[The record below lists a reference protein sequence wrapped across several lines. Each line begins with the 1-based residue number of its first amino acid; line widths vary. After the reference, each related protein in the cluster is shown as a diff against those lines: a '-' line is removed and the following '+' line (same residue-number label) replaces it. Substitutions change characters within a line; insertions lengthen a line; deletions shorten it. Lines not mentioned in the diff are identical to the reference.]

1 MTEVEEDPYAV
12 SSDTDTESLKGPP
25 PKISIEGRSVA
36 DISSLKAA
44 LKETKEALKD
54 EKRLEELNQLKE
66 KSEIHKIKRDFIE
79 GKTKSELE
87 NESKPVDE
95 EREQLAAVT
104 KEQYSKFRNKFENL
118 PEVMKEDLEER
129 LKTIEKE
136 LTGVGKENLESIKD
150 AFENP
155 QEGDKSEREQI
166 VIERSEADKRR
177 VMRTFAQANLTADDA
192 PKECAVCLKT
202 VYPVER
208 IFANKRN
215 YHIQCFKCVK
225 CGKKLTSTNYNIHEE
240 QLMCK
245 VHYLEI
251 FHPEIA
257 KTMDPAT
264 AEEDENVDEEEEEYA
279 ISSKPKQ
286 LGNDVIKSGTKLD
299 DLSTIGSLKARKGDW
314 ENSAKEAEAVLTEK
328 KYVVDEIISGKVKAN
343 LEKFVMG
350 AANKEEEEEEEEEDG
365 RDPNVV
371 REDKKRRKEEFN
383 FERVGD
389 IKNKWKTGNMQTAD
403 VKEMKND
410 LKELQNCPGVKERF
424 QEMTE
429 AEQRIVKQWDSSEL
443 NTSGVADTRKS
454 FLEGSAFQSGP
465 IEKTAIELEE
475 LEFKKLQ
482 DFKERFEKGE
492 GDIQIQKVE
501 IDIHAGDLSGI
512 KSAFERGEDSLEMT
526 PEERAEL
533 KKKQIEE
540 EFLRYKLVRRA
551 AAQREAVKEI
561 FDDTGIEAGAEIQVE
576 AIKSRF
582 ENGNYS
588 ARNEHEDKQLDVE
601 IKMAGK
607 ARQKFQQIDVGGAQT
622 IVPENR
628 QEKHISKWDKKEG
641 AIPEPV
647 NRRVVEDEENEIEDA
662 DAYDVKNLMQ
672 KFTNIGREEET
683 KIKHERPSD
692 LDEIKIAARNL
703 KEQFEKVGMEFENET
718 AEEKRRQLE
727 EEFERLRRE
736 KEEAAAVRE
745 ETPEEEKFAGRE
757 DIQVA
762 TDHASKMAAK
772 WEKIQKKEAK
782 KAQRSRMPPKNA
794 TQMIW
799 NVRAASSPLC
809 NCCGKA
815 VYLAERLQCFS
826 QIYHLRCFRCKHC
839 GLHLRVENCQRSTD
853 GSIFCE
859 THFRRLF
866 VAQSSYVFRHNQQFV
881 ITN

>member
-1 MTEVEEDPYAV
+1 MTEMEEDPYAV

-44 LKETKEALKD
+44 LNEKKEASKD

-79 GKTKSELE
+79 GKTKNELT
-87 NESKPVDE
+87 KPVDE
-95 EREQLAAVT
+95 EREQIAAVT

-136 LTGVGKENLESIKD
+136 LTGVGKENLENIKD

-155 QEGDKSEREQI
+155 QEVNKSEREQI
-166 VIERSEADKRR
+166 VIERSEEDKRR
-177 VMRTFAQANLTADDA
+177 VMKKFSQADLTADDV

-215 YHIQCFKCVK
+215 YHILCFKCVK
-225 CGKKLTSTNYNIHEE
+225 CGKKLTSTNYNMHEE

-264 AEEDENVDEEEEEYA
+264 TEEDEKVDEEEEEYA
-279 ISSKPKQ
+279 VSSKPKQ
-286 LGNDVIKSGTKLD
+286 LGDDVIKSGTKLD
-299 DLSTIGSLKARKGDW
+299 DLSTIGSLKSRKGDW
-314 ENSAKEAEAVLTEK
+314 ENSVKEAEAMLTERK
-328 KYVVDEIISGKVKAN
+328 NIVDKIISGKVKAN
-343 LEKFVMG
+343 LEKFIMG
-350 AANKEEEEEEEEEDG
+350 TANKEEEEEKEDDE
-365 RDPNVV
+365 RDPNIV
-371 REDKKRRKEEFN
+371 REDKKRRKEELN

-389 IKNKWKTGNMQTAD
+389 IKNKWKAGNMQTGD

-410 LKELQNCPGVKERF
+410 MKELQNCPGVKERF
-424 QEMTE
+424 QEMRE
-429 AEQRIVKQWDSSEL
+429 AEQRVTKQWDSSEL
-443 NTSGVADTRKS
+443 NTSGVADARKS

-465 IEKTAIELEE
+465 IEKTAFELEG

-482 DFKERFEKGE
+482 NFKERFERGE
-492 GDIQIQKVE
+492 GDIHVQKVE

-512 KSAFERGEDSLEMT
+512 KSAFEKGEDSLEMT

-551 AAQREAVKEI
+551 AAQREAVNEVL
-561 FDDTGIEAGAEIQVE
+561 DDIKIEAGEEIQVE
-576 AIKSRF
+576 AIKNRF
-582 ENGNYS
+582 EKSDYS

-601 IKMAGK
+601 IKIAGK
-607 ARQKFQQIDVGGAQT
+607 ARQKFQQIDAEGAQT
-622 IVPENR
+622 ITPCNR
-628 QEKHISKWDKKEG
+628 QEKQISKWDKKEG

-647 NRRVVEDEENEIEDA
+647 NRRVVADEENEIEDD

-672 KFTNIGREEET
+672 KFKNIGREEEA
-683 KIKHERPSD
+683 KRKHERQSD

-703 KEQFEKVGMEFENET
+703 KEQFEKVGMEFESET

-727 EEFERLRRE
+727 KEFELLRRE

-745 ETPEEEKFAGRE
+745 ETPEKEKFPERE
-757 DIQVA
+757 EIHVA
-762 TDHASKMAAK
+762 TDHALKMAAK

-782 KAQRSRMPPKNA
+782 KAEKSRMPPKNV

-799 NVRAASSPLC
+799 NAHAASSPLC

-839 GLHLRVENCQRSTD
+839 GLYLRVENCQRSTD

-881 ITN
+881 LTN

>member
-794 TQMIW
+794 TQME
-799 NVRAASSPLC
+799 
-809 NCCGKA
+809 K
-815 VYLAERLQCFS
+815 
-826 QIYHLRCFRCKHC
+826 
-839 GLHLRVENCQRSTD
+839 
-853 GSIFCE
+853 
-859 THFRRLF
+859 
-866 VAQSSYVFRHNQQFV
+866 
-881 ITN
+881 

>member
-66 KSEIHKIKRDFIE
+66 KSEIRKIKRDFIE
-79 GKTKSELE
+79 GKTKNEFE
-87 NESKPVDE
+87 NEAKPVDE

-104 KEQYSKFRNKFENL
+104 RGQYSKFRNKFENL

-129 LKTIEKE
+129 LKTIEKQ
-136 LTGVGKENLESIKD
+136 LTGVGKENLENIKD

-155 QEGDKSEREQI
+155 QEGNKGEREQI
-166 VIERSEADKRR
+166 IIERSEADKRR
-177 VMRTFAQANLTADDA
+177 VIKTFTQADLTADDA

-215 YHIQCFKCVK
+215 YHVQCFKCVK
-225 CGKKLTSTNYNIHEE
+225 CGKKLTSTNYNMHNE
-240 QLMCK
+240 QLLCK

-257 KTMDPAT
+257 KAMDPAT
-264 AEEDENVDEEEEEYA
+264 TEEDEKMDEEEEEYA

-286 LGNDVIKSGTKLD
+286 LGDDVIKSGTKLD

-314 ENSAKEAEAVLTEK
+314 ENSTKEAEVVLTEK
-328 KYVVDEIISGKVKAN
+328 KNIVDEIITGKVKAN
-343 LEKFVMG
+343 LQKFVMG
-350 AANKEEEEEEEEEDG
+350 TPNQEEDEEEEEEG
-365 RDPNVV
+365 VRDPNIV

-389 IKNKWKTGNMQTAD
+389 IKNKWKAGNVQTAD
-403 VKEMKND
+403 VTEIKDD

-429 AEQRIVKQWDSSEL
+429 TEQQVAKQWDSSEL
-443 NTSGVADTRKS
+443 NTSGVADARKS

-465 IEKTAIELEE
+465 IEKTASELEE

-492 GDIQIQKVE
+492 GDIQVQKAE
-501 IDIHAGDLSGI
+501 IDIHAGDLNGI
-512 KSAFERGEDSLEMT
+512 KSAFEKGEDNLEMT
-526 PEERAEL
+526 LEERAEL

-551 AAQREAVKEI
+551 AAQREAVKEV
-561 FDDTGIEAGAEIQVE
+561 FDDFGIEAGEEIQVE
-576 AIKSRF
+576 AIKNRF
-582 ENGNYS
+582 ERGDYS
-588 ARNEHEDKQLDVE
+588 TKNEQEDKQLDIE

-607 ARQKFQQIDVGGAQT
+607 ARQKFQQIDAEGVQT
-622 IVPENR
+622 VASQNR
-628 QEKHISKWDKKEG
+628 QEKHTSKWDKKKG

-647 NRRVVEDEENEIEDA
+647 NRRVVEDEENEIEDG

-672 KFTNIGREEET
+672 KFTNISRQEEA
-683 KIKHERPSD
+683 KAKHERPSD

-703 KEQFEKVGMEFENET
+703 KEQFEKVGIQVENET

-736 KEEAAAVRE
+736 KEAAALRQ
-745 ETPEEEKFAGRE
+745 ETPEEERLPERE
-757 DIQVA
+757 EIHVA

-782 KAQRSRMPPKNA
+782 KAEKSRIHPKNA
-794 TQMIW
+794 TQTE
-799 NVRAASSPLC
+799 
-809 NCCGKA
+809 K
-815 VYLAERLQCFS
+815 
-826 QIYHLRCFRCKHC
+826 
-839 GLHLRVENCQRSTD
+839 
-853 GSIFCE
+853 
-859 THFRRLF
+859 
-866 VAQSSYVFRHNQQFV
+866 
-881 ITN
+881 

>member
-1 MTEVEEDPYAV
+1 MTEMEDDPYAI

-44 LKETKEALKD
+44 LRETKEALKD

-79 GKTKSELE
+79 GRKKELG
-87 NESKPVDE
+87 NEAKPIDE

-104 KEQYSKFRNKFENL
+104 KEKYSKFRNKFENL

-129 LKTIEKE
+129 LKTMAKE
-136 LTGVGKENLESIKD
+136 LTGVGKENLENIKD

-155 QEGDKSEREQI
+155 QEGNKSEREQI
-166 VIERSEADKRR
+166 FIERSEADKRR
-177 VMRTFAQANLTADDA
+177 VMRTFTQADLIADDA
-192 PKECAVCLKT
+192 PKECALCLKT

-225 CGKKLTSTNYNIHEE
+225 CGKKLMSTNYNMHEE
-240 QLMCK
+240 QLVCK
-245 VHYLEI
+245 LHYLEI

-264 AEEDENVDEEEEEYA
+264 REEDEKMEDEEDEEYA

-286 LGNDVIKSGTKLD
+286 LGDDVIKSGTKLD

-328 KYVVDEIISGKVKAN
+328 KNIVEEIISGKVKAN

-350 AANKEEEEEEEEEDG
+350 AANDEEEEEDEEKDG
-365 RDPNVV
+365 RDPNIA
-371 REDKKRRKEEFN
+371 REDKKHRKEELN
-383 FERVGD
+383 FERVD
-389 IKNKWKTGNMQTAD
+389 HIKNKWKAGNIQTAD
-403 VKEMKND
+403 FKEMKND
-410 LKELQNCPGVKERF
+410 LKELQNYPGVKKRF
-424 QEMTE
+424 QEMTGV
-429 AEQRIVKQWDSSEL
+429 EQKVAKHWDSREL
-443 NTSGVADTRKS
+443 NTSGVADARRS

-492 GDIQIQKVE
+492 GNIQVQKIE
-501 IDIHAGDLSGI
+501 IDIHAGDLNGI
-512 KSAFERGEDSLEMT
+512 KSAFEKGEDNLEIT

-551 AAQREAVKEI
+551 AAQREAIKEVS
-561 FDDTGIEAGAEIQVE
+561 DDVGIEAGVEIQVE
-576 AIKSRF
+576 EIKNRF
-582 ENGNYS
+582 EKGDYS
-588 ARNEHEDKQLDVE
+588 SRNEHEDKQLDVE

-607 ARQKFQQIDVGGAQT
+607 ARQKFRQIDAEGTQT
-622 IVPENR
+622 IAPRNQ
-628 QEKHISKWDKKEG
+628 QEKHISKWDKKEST
-641 AIPEPV
+641 IPEPV
-647 NRRVVEDEENEIEDA
+647 NRRMVEDEEKEIED
-662 DAYDVKNLMQ
+662 DDVYDVKNLMQ

-703 KEQFEKVGMEFENET
+703 KEQFEKVGTKFENET

-736 KEEAAAVRE
+736 KEAAAVRE
-745 ETPEEEKFAGRE
+745 EISEEGKFPEKEEIR
-757 DIQVA
+757 VA
-762 TDHASKMAAK
+762 ADHASKMAAK

-782 KAQRSRMPPKNA
+782 KAEKSRMPPKNA
-794 TQMIW
+794 TQTVSLIT
-799 NVRAASSPLC
+799 
-809 NCCGKA
+809 
-815 VYLAERLQCFS
+815 
-826 QIYHLRCFRCKHC
+826 FR
-839 GLHLRVENCQRSTD
+839 
-853 GSIFCE
+853 
-859 THFRRLF
+859 
-866 VAQSSYVFRHNQQFV
+866 
-881 ITN
+881 